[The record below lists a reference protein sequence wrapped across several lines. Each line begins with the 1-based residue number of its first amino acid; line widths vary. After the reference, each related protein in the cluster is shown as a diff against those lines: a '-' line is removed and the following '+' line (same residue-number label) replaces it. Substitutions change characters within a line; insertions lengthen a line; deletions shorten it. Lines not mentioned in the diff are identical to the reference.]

1 MKCVDLNSDMGEG
14 FGAYKMGDDAAML
27 DIVTS
32 ANIACGYHAGDPDIM
47 VQTALK
53 AREKEVQ
60 IGAHPGFQ
68 DLFGFGRRV
77 IRGDSYTSLER
88 MIAYQ
93 IGAMQACASLAGHKI
108 KYVKAHGALSN
119 MAQEDDDLAMAIAKA
134 IQAVDKNLINMVM
147 PGLAVERAAQKLNQ
161 PHILEVFA
169 DRTYAETFNV
179 TSRKFAG
186 AVIHN
191 AEIAAQRLLE
201 MLETSTLTTVS
212 GKKLKVKIDSIC
224 VHSDE
229 PSAVALARRVK
240 NILEKNGWQIKAF

>member
-14 FGAYKMGDDAAML
+14 FGAYKIGDDAAML

-53 AREKEVQ
+53 AREKTVQ

-68 DLFGFGRRV
+68 DLIGFGRRV
-77 IRGDSYTSLER
+77 IRGDSYATIER

-93 IGAMQACASLAGHKI
+93 IGAMQACATLAGHKI
-108 KYVKAHGALSN
+108 TYVKAHGALSN
-119 MAQEDDDLAMAIAKA
+119 MAQEDDDLAMALAKA
-134 IQAVDKNLINMVM
+134 IQGVDKTLINMVM

-161 PHILEVFA
+161 PYVLEVFA
-169 DRTYAETFNV
+169 DRTYADSFNV
-179 TSRKFAG
+179 TSRKIAG
-186 AVIHN
+186 AVIHD
-191 AEIAAQRLLE
+191 AEIAAARLLE
-201 MLETSTLTTVS
+201 MLETSTLTTTS
-212 GKKLKVKIDSIC
+212 GKQLKVKIDTIC

-229 PSAVALARRVK
+229 PSAVLLARRVK
-240 NILEKNGWQIKAF
+240 EVLKLNGWTVKAF